1 MFEEVLWLYFKYKH
15 IFWAFHLKV
24 KMWGTLK
31 MISDMSFVE
40 WGGQES
46 CLKMTFVDFI
56 QVREYIII
64 IIIWHMKLIYLYIKA
79 LKFSELKSMLG
90 QSCLGPL
97 VGLRPLIVTLG
108 TPVVKFIGKSQK
120 PPICPYFFWKWLE
133 IFFCRIVWPQW
144 KNFAPRYHKIAIEIA
159 NLYTKFVSSIIGH
172 QGVSRSS
179 CKWSYHVRQID
190 TVV

>member
-1 MFEEVLWLYFKYKH
+1 MH
-15 IFWAFHLKV
+15 IGQFLLDGCQLIQMSQTIQCLKRFCDYISNINILFWAFHLKV

-90 QSCLGPL
+90 QSSLGPL
-97 VGLRPLIVTLG
+97 VGLRPLLVTLG
-108 TPVVKFIGKSQK
+108 THVVKFIGKSQK
-120 PPICPYFFWKWLE
+120 PPICP
-133 IFFCRIVWPQW
+133 
-144 KNFAPRYHKIAIEIA
+144 NF
-159 NLYTKFVSSIIGH
+159 L
-172 QGVSRSS
+172 
-179 CKWSYHVRQID
+179 
-190 TVV
+190 

>member
-1 MFEEVLWLYFKYKH
+1 MCMYIYMGQFPQDGCLLIRMSQAIKCLKRFCDYISNTN
-15 IFWAFHLKV
+15 IFFLAFHLKV

-31 MISDMSFVE
+31 IILDIRFVE

-56 QVREYIII
+56 QVREYIIL

-90 QSCLGPL
+90 QSSLGPL
-97 VGLRPLIVTLG
+97 VGLRPLLVTLG

-120 PPICPYFFWKWLE
+120 PPICP
-133 IFFCRIVWPQW
+133 
-144 KNFAPRYHKIAIEIA
+144 NF
-159 NLYTKFVSSIIGH
+159 L
-172 QGVSRSS
+172 
-179 CKWSYHVRQID
+179 
-190 TVV
+190 